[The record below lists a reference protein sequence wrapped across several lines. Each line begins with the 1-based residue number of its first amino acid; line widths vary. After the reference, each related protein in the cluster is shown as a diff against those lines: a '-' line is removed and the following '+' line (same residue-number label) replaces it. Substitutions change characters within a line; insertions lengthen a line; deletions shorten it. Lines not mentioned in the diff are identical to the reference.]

1 MNIASK
7 DGGESVVKLTVYRKT
22 KIYLDTYFEHIR
34 PHYHC
39 LTYKVDHLAGAD
51 AVIQTHPALI
61 IWIFSPCHYIL
72 ITHVVGPFIY
82 HPSPALHPD
91 RVASA

>member
-51 AVIQTHPALI
+51 AVI
-61 IWIFSPCHYIL
+61 
-72 ITHVVGPFIY
+72 
-82 HPSPALHPD
+82 
-91 RVASA
+91 